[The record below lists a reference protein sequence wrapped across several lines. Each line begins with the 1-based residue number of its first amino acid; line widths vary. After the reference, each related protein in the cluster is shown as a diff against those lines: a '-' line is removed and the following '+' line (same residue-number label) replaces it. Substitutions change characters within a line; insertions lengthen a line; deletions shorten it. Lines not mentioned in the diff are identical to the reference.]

1 MNKTILILITLLLFN
16 NICSQS
22 TNQSKEVFQDELNTC
37 EKHSENSEQIQN
49 TFLLKTNL
57 SQSEIEELL
66 SQDFDSLSK
75 NRRKNPN
82 IKRITEDDVKHFKSK
97 DLNKT
102 ISLLEI
108 NNISEY
114 SNELKENNE
123 NKKSVPPY
131 ELIDIKGNN
140 ETKIFLSFDKF
151 FKSQY
156 KEMFEYSYT
165 IIIFFFVLIGM
176 IIYYAMF
183 LPTEANELTR
193 TSRNNRPIL
202 ENISNDGSVK
212 NDSEND
218 YILKE

>member
-1 MNKTILILITLLLFN
+1 MKKTLLILIILLLFN
-16 NICSQS
+16 NINLQNI
-22 TNQSKEVFQDELNTC
+22 NQAKEFSQDELNTC
-37 EKHSENSEQIQN
+37 EKQSENSEQIQN

-114 SNELKENNE
+114 SNELEEKNE

-151 FKSQY
+151 FKTQY

-212 NDSEND
+212 TDSENE